1 MALNFTTIDLSPRT
15 GEAVAGYP
23 TITLDAAPFEAQI
36 AKVAPASMVSFLT
49 PGRGA
54 ISASPLQ
61 ERDACTGAAI
71 WTAQTTGTTIATDGA
86 VLGGLPRWEFDGAS
100 AGLYGSLPAALTDY
114 TIACLARADNAAG
127 AKSLVA
133 VGSSGTSRVMLYF
146 SSDDIFLQH
155 GTTDIKSSTGTTV
168 VANTWLP
175 VIVSYKDSTKALRIY
190 TTTTTAL
197 VSATMTN
204 SPPAEVVAAIGSADW
219 GAAALLGEIA
229 LAAIW
234 STPIHEDA
242 TALANLVAALNGLA
256 AL

>member
-23 TITLDAAPFEAQI
+23 TITLEAAPFEAQI

-49 PGRGA
+49 PGRSGL
-54 ISASPLQ
+54 SASPLQ

-86 VLGGLPRWEFDGAS
+86 VLGGLPRWEFGGAS
-100 AGLYGSLPAALTDY
+100 AGLYGSIPAALTDY
-114 TIACLARADNAAG
+114 TFACLARADNAAG

-133 VGSSGTSRVMLYF
+133 VGSSTATKAMLYF
-146 SSDDIFLQH
+146 NNATIALQH
-155 GTTDIKSSTGTTV
+155 GTTNVKASGNIV
-168 VANTWLP
+168 AANTWTP
-175 VIVSYKDSTKALRIY
+175 IIVSYKNADKSLRIY
-190 TTTTTAL
+190 TTTTTA
-197 VSATMTN
+197 VVTASMTN
-204 SPPAEVVAAIGSADW
+204 SPPAEVVAAIGSTRV
-219 GAAALLGEIA
+219 GMHPLLGEIA
-229 LAAIW
+229 LSAIW